1 MAADPPGAERPS
13 RALLLSA
20 FVIATCGLIYEL
32 VAGAMASYLLGDSVT
47 QFSLVIGTYLSAM
60 GLGSYLSRYLDR
72 GLLARFVEVELAV
85 ALIGGLEAPVLFGLF
100 VWSPA
105 FRWLLYLQIGL
116 IGALVGLELPLLIRI
131 LERETS
137 LKELVARVLFL
148 DYIGAL
154 AASLVFPLVM
164 LPRLGLFRT
173 SIAFGLINAGVAL
186 WTTYLF
192 QAAPAVLRRLRW
204 MSAGVIIIL
213 LSVFVAAGPIEARLD
228 ANLFA
233 DPVVYRAASPYQKIV
248 LTHRDGDTRLF
259 INGALQFST
268 LDEHRYHESLVH
280 PAMTAVE
287 APARVL
293 VLGGGDGMAVREV
306 LRYDSVQH
314 VTLVDLDP
322 MITSI
327 FTDRPELSALNRAS
341 LSDPRVRVINAD
353 AFTYLEGR
361 AAPAPGAQSPSDD
374 VYDVVLVDFPDPNN
388 HGLGKLYTTTF
399 FSMLD
404 RAVAEG
410 GVVAVQATS
419 PMWSPSAFWCIH
431 RTMRHAG
438 WQTRPYHAYV
448 PAFGEWGFVLA
459 GRSSPVR
466 FGPLPEGLRFL
477 DATTRDLLFHF
488 PPDLAERPGP
498 INRLDNQ
505 ALVQLY
511 EEDWRAMLKR

>member
-1 MAADPPGAERPS
+1 MAAEPASAGRPS

-20 FVIATCGLIYEL
+20 FVIATCGLVYEL

-60 GLGSYLSRYLDR
+60 GLGSYLSRYIDR
-72 GLLARFVEVELAV
+72 ALLARFVEVELAV

-154 AASLVFPLVM
+154 AASLLFPLVM

-186 WTTYLF
+186 WTTTLF
-192 QAAPAVLRRLRW
+192 AAAPPVLRRLRW
-204 MSAGVIIIL
+204 MSISVIGVL
-213 LSVFVAAGPIEARLD
+213 VVVFVAAGPIEARLD

-233 DPVVYRAASPYQKIV
+233 DPVVYRAASPYQKVV

-268 LDEHRYHESLVH
+268 LDEHRYHEALVH
-280 PAMTAVE
+280 PAMTAAE

-306 LRYDSVQH
+306 LRYDSVRH

-322 MITSI
+322 LMTAI
-327 FTDRPELSALNRAS
+327 FSERPELSALNRGS
-341 LSDPRVRVINAD
+341 LSDPRVEVVNQD
-353 AFTYLEGR
+353 AFQWLEAG
-361 AAPAPGAQSPSDD
+361 APG

-399 FSMLD
+399 FRMLD
-404 RAVAEG
+404 GAVAEG
-410 GVVAVQATS
+410 GVIAAQATS

-459 GRSSPVR
+459 GRSSPTR
-466 FGPLPEGLRFL
+466 FGPLPAGLRFL
-477 DATTRDLLFHF
+477 DATTRELLFHF

-511 EEDWRAMLKR
+511 EEDWQAMLKR